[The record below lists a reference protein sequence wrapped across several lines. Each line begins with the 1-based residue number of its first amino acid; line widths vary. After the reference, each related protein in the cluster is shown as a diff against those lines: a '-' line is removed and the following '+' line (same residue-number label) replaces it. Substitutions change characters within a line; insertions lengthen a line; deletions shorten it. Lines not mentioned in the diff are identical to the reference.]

1 MDAGGI
7 KGQRTR
13 QLLNELVKDSI
24 FKRYNELTRRKSIK
38 SKRLGRDNVCLRMHL
53 MSTVILKD

>member
-53 MSTVILKD
+53 MSTAILKD